1 MANQLEQPFI
11 RLYHRNVEI
20 ETVDHVAEVD
30 QFRLLGR
37 TLGGDGFALRA
48 EFQCL
53 FLDFAILDH
62 RAVDEDHHQYSNADN
77 AEGEEQVFLPRM
89 RGCFF
94 LRLGLVRI
102 LLILL
107 GSLGLFFQ

>member
-1 MANQLEQPFI
+1 MQSDLTSEFLQQAVRSLLRLFLVLANQLEQPFI

-48 EFQCL
+48 EF
-53 FLDFAILDH
+53 
-62 RAVDEDHHQYSNADN
+62 S
-77 AEGEEQVFLPRM
+77 VFS
-89 RGCFF
+89 
-94 LRLGLVRI
+94 RLCGP
-102 LLILL
+102 
-107 GSLGLFFQ
+107 